1 MQDSQIIDN
10 DILLTM
16 INNHIDEGIASS
28 FIRKG
33 DGENIV
39 IGYKNIGEIKFK
51 DFSRMMRIMNV
62 RLFNYKFQ
70 EFIRKSLVE
79 SFNNCNVLGISKE
92 NQRFGHWKIEEKILA
107 LLDFSSN
114 KYCDMN
120 FHMEFIKY
128 PNKKELDISV
138 ARKIISN
145 KKIGIIS
152 CFDVSDFL
160 ARHNTIVKKWIKM
173 PIQKD
178 KLLNR
183 KLNIFIYNDIF
194 AEIINNKVDFWI
206 VAAGIHAKIFCNQIK
221 LNGGIA
227 IDLGSSIDSWKN
239 IYSSRGYLTE
249 IFNRFN
255 K

>member
-1 MQDSQIIDN
+1 
-10 DILLTM
+10 
-16 INNHIDEGIASS
+16 
-28 FIRKG
+28 
-33 DGENIV
+33 
-39 IGYKNIGEIKFK
+39 
-51 DFSRMMRIMNV
+51 
-62 RLFNYKFQ
+62 
-70 EFIRKSLVE
+70 
-79 SFNNCNVLGISKE
+79 
-92 NQRFGHWKIEEKILA
+92 
-107 LLDFSSN
+107 
-114 KYCDMN
+114 MN

-152 CFDVSDFL
+152 CFDVSNFL
-160 ARHNTIVKKWIKM
+160 ARHNTIVKKWIKI

-178 KLLNR
+178 KLINR
-183 KLNIFIYNDIF
+183 KINFFFYNDVF
-194 AEIINNKVDFWI
+194 KNIISNKVDFWI

-239 IYSSRGYLTE
+239 IYSSRGYLSE

>member
-10 DILLTM
+10 DILLNM
-16 INNHIDEGIASS
+16 IDNHITNGIASS

-39 IGYKNIGEIKFK
+39 IGYKKIDEIKCK
-51 DFSRMMRIMNV
+51 DFRRMMRIMNV

-70 EFIRKSLVE
+70 VFIRKSLVE

-92 NQRFGHWKIEEKILA
+92 NQRVGHWAIEEKILA
-107 LLDFSSN
+107 LLDFHAK

-128 PNKKELDISV
+128 PNQKELDVSV

-145 KKIGIIS
+145 KRIGIIS

-178 KLLNR
+178 KFINR
-183 KLNIFIYNDIF
+183 KLNMDFYNNVF
-194 AEIINNKVDFWI
+194 SEIIKIKVDFWI
-206 VAAGIHAKIFCNQIK
+206 VAAGIHAKIFCNHIK

-227 IDLGSSIDSWKN
+227 VDLGSSIDSWKN
-239 IYSSRGYLTE
+239 IYTSRGYLTE
-249 IFNRFN
+249 IFKRFN

>member
-1 MQDSQIIDN
+1 MKDSQIMDN
-10 DILLTM
+10 DILLNM
-16 INNHIDEGIASS
+16 IDNHINEGIASS

-39 IGYKNIGEIKFK
+39 IGYKKIDGIKFK
-51 DFSRMMRIMNV
+51 DFNRMMRIMNV

-79 SFNNCNVLGISKE
+79 SFNNCSVLGISKE
-92 NQRFGHWKIEEKILA
+92 NHRFGHWEIEEKILA
-107 LLDFSSN
+107 LLDFRSN

-128 PNKKELDISV
+128 PNKNELDISV

-239 IYSSRGYLTE
+239 IYSSRGYLSE